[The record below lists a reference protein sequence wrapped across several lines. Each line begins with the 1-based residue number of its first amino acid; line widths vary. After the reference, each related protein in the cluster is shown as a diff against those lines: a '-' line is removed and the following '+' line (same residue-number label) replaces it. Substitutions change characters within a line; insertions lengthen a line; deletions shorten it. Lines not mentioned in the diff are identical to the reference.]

1 MAKIENKQQLAAAK
15 DGLAPEYATKLDL
28 WWCRAQKGS
37 KVYVIEYSDIEDL
50 VRQIDAHTEKA
61 SKRSQKRQK
70 RQNRLNGVQSER
82 QQKSEAEQCHEAVKE
97 LADVYGVSV
106 KNIIKRLQSETAE
119 AIETEQQK
127 ASEAAQQ
134 AEAKMQALRAAHT
147 ELFTEY
153 DALQLEYSKQQERSS
168 RLSSQNVMAQSK
180 QKRGRRTKSD
190 VQSVALFQ

>member
-61 SKRSQKRQK
+61 SKRSQKRQ
-70 RQNRLNGVQSER
+70 NRLNGVQPEH

-119 AIETEQQK
+119 VIETEQQK

-134 AEAKMQALRAAHT
+134 AEAKMQALRAAHR
-147 ELFTEY
+147 ELFVEY
-153 DALQLEYSKQQERSS
+153 DALEAEQQKQQERFS
-168 RLSSQNVMAQSK
+168 RLNAQNVTAQSK
-180 QKRGRRTKSD
+180 QKRGRRAKSD
-190 VQSVALFQ
+190 VQSIALFQ